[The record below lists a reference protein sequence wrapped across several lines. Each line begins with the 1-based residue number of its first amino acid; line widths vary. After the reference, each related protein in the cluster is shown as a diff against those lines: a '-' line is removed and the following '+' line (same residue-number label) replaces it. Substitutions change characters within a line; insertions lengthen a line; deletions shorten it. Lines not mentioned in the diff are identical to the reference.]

1 MAWQLSY
8 CDKQICRKC
17 ISNSLLL
24 AGQLLMLTLIIKIKE
39 NYYITSFFQSFWIS
53 PKLDGR
59 YNEFWTSWY
68 FLMSLWSFCF
78 SLEEKHFL
86 QAQEEQ
92 AHRFQSLYH
101 LHEGQHLFSSEGF
114 ITSFLSASGFKRTII
129 IEVTAAALQKGKMK
143 RITRNHTGMAVRR
156 QESISYAV
164 SSKTDFCC
172 VTTRDSTCMMFAVY
186 VSQVS

>member
-1 MAWQLSY
+1 MAGTMSFGHLDIFKCLS
-8 CDKQICRKC
+8 
-17 ISNSLLL
+17 
-24 AGQLLMLTLIIKIKE
+24 G
-39 NYYITSFFQSFWIS
+39 
-53 PKLDGR
+53 
-59 YNEFWTSWY
+59 
-68 FLMSLWSFCF
+68 
-78 SLEEKHFL
+78 HF
-86 QAQEEQ
+86 A
-92 AHRFQSLYH
+92 SLYRRNIFYRPRKSR
-101 LHEGQHLFSSEGF
+101 LADFKATITYTRGSIFSSSEGF